1 MNAEFLLPVAFIAGL
16 FGSTHCIAM
25 CGAIV
30 ILFENEGDGR
40 EKRRQFLHRISYNT
54 GRLGF
59 YMLLGTVAGATGA
72 LLNKVA
78 GVNAGLMILRALAAI
93 LVIAI
98 GLNLMFNWNITRFL
112 EQSGAG
118 LWRKLSPLLRHFLP
132 VSTPGR
138 ALGAGFL
145 WGALPCGLVY
155 SAVAMAA
162 TSGTALGGSLV
173 MLAFWLGT
181 VPALL
186 LAGTFAHK
194 LNEWRSRHTFRR
206 IAGALMVLIGIIA
219 LAPWWIQPAEHSHG
233 DTINSHAMQNIL
245 HARLSTSSIIWDD
258 PVIPVRINK

>member
-1 MNAEFLLPVAFIAGL
+1 MNAELLLPAAFVAGF

-30 ILFENEGDGR
+30 VLFESQTTNE
-40 EKRRQFLHRISYNT
+40 EKRRRFLQRVCYNA

-59 YMLLGTVAGATGA
+59 YMLLGIVAGATGA
-72 LLNKVA
+72 ILSKVA
-78 GVNAGLMILRALAAI
+78 GVTAGLMIPRVLAAI

-98 GLNLMFNWNITRFL
+98 GLNLMFNWNMTRFL

-118 LWRKLSPLLRHFLP
+118 LWRRLSPLLRHFLP

-138 ALGAGFL
+138 AIGAGFL

-162 TSGTALGGSLV
+162 TSGSAFGGSLV
-173 MLAFWLGT
+173 MLVFWLGT

-194 LNEWRSRHTFRR
+194 ISEWRSRRSFRR
-206 IAGALMVLIGIIA
+206 VAGAIMILIGLVA
-219 LAPWWIQPAEHSHG
+219 LAPWWVQPAGHSHG
-233 DTINSHAMQNIL
+233 DTIGGHAIHDIINASH
-245 HARLSTSSIIWDD
+245 RTSSII
-258 PVIPVRINK
+258 

>member
-1 MNAEFLLPVAFIAGL
+1 MNAEFLLPAAFIAGL
-16 FGSTHCIAM
+16 FGGTHCIAM

-30 ILFENEGDGR
+30 VLFETETTNQ
-40 EKRRQFLHRISYNT
+40 EKRRRFFQRICYNT

-59 YMLLGTVAGATGA
+59 YMLLGTVAGTTGA
-72 LLNKVA
+72 ILSKAA
-78 GVNAGLMILRALAAI
+78 GLNAGLMMLRVLAAV

-98 GLNLMFNWNITRFL
+98 GLNLMLNWNMTRFL

-162 TSGTALGGSLV
+162 TSASAIGGLLV

-181 VPALL
+181 APALL
-186 LAGTFAHK
+186 LAGSFAHK
-194 LNEWRSRHTFRR
+194 ISEWRSNQAFRR
-206 IAGALMVLIGIIA
+206 FAGAIMILIGIIA
-219 LAPWWIQPAEHSHG
+219 LAPWWMQPMRNSHG
-233 DTINSHAMQNIL
+233 ANIGSHAVQNIVNGS
-245 HARLSTSSIIWDD
+245 ARTSSII
-258 PVIPVRINK
+258 

>member
-1 MNAEFLLPVAFIAGL
+1 MNAELLLPAAFVAGF

-30 ILFENEGDGR
+30 VLFESQTTNE
-40 EKRRQFLHRISYNT
+40 EKRRRFLQRVCYNA

-59 YMLLGTVAGATGA
+59 YMLLGIVAGATGA
-72 LLNKVA
+72 ILVKAA
-78 GVNAGLMILRALAAI
+78 GVASGLMILRVLAAI

-98 GLNLMFNWNITRFL
+98 GLNLMFNWNMTRFL

-118 LWRKLSPLLRHFLP
+118 IWRRLSPLLRHFLP
-132 VSTPGR
+132 LSTPGR
-138 ALGAGFL
+138 AIGAGFL

-162 TSGTALGGSLV
+162 TSGSALGGSLV
-173 MLAFWLGT
+173 MLVFWLGT

-194 LNEWRSRHTFRR
+194 ISEWRSLRSFRR
-206 IAGALMVLIGIIA
+206 FAGAAMILIGLVA
-219 LAPWWIQPAEHSHG
+219 LAPWWVQSVGHSHG
-233 DTINSHAMQNIL
+233 AKIDGHAIHNIINASH
-245 HARLSTSSIIWDD
+245 RTSSII
-258 PVIPVRINK
+258 

>member
-1 MNAEFLLPVAFIAGL
+1 MNAELLLPAAFIAGL

-30 ILFENEGDGR
+30 ILFESEGNDQ
-40 EKRRQFLHRISYNT
+40 EKRRRFLHRISYNT

-59 YMLLGTVAGATGA
+59 YMLLGIVAGATGA
-72 LLNKVA
+72 LLSKVA
-78 GVNAGLMILRALAAI
+78 GVTAGLMILRALAAI

-112 EQSGAG
+112 EQGGAG
-118 LWRKLSPLLRHFLP
+118 LWRRLSPLLRHFLP

-162 TSGTALGGSLV
+162 TSGTAFGGSVV

-194 LNEWRSRHTFRR
+194 LIEWRSKQAFRR
-206 IAGALMVLIGIIA
+206 LGGAIMILIGVLA
-219 LAPWWIQPAEHSHG
+219 LAPWWMQPAEHSHG
-233 DTINSHAMQNIL
+233 DSSNDHALQNIL
-245 HARLSTSSIIWDD
+245 IARHEAS
-258 PVIPVRINK
+258 RNM

>member
-1 MNAEFLLPVAFIAGL
+1 MNAELLLTAAFVAGL
-16 FGSTHCIAM
+16 FGSTHCISM

-30 ILFENEGDGR
+30 VLFETETTNQ
-40 EKRRQFLHRISYNT
+40 EKRRRLLQRVSYNT

-72 LLNKVA
+72 LLSKAA
-78 GVNAGLMILRALAAI
+78 GVTAGLMILRVIAAI

-194 LNEWRSRHTFRR
+194 LNEWRSRHAFRR
-206 IAGALMVLIGIIA
+206 IAGAVMVLIGIIA
-219 LAPWWIQPAEHSHG
+219 LAPWWIQPAGHSHG
-233 DTINSHAMQNIL
+233 DIINSHATQNTL
-245 HARLSTSSIIWDD
+245 HARLGTSRIIW
-258 PVIPVRINK
+258 

>member
-1 MNAEFLLPVAFIAGL
+1 MNAEFLLPAAFIAGL

-30 ILFENEGDGR
+30 TLFESEGIDQ
-40 EKRRQFLHRISYNT
+40 ENRRRFLHRASYNT

-59 YMLLGTVAGATGA
+59 YMLLGTIAGATGA
-72 LLNKVA
+72 LLSETA
-78 GVNAGLMILRALAAI
+78 GATASLMMLRVLAAI

-112 EQSGAG
+112 ERSGAG

-162 TSGTALGGSLV
+162 TSGTALGGALV
-173 MLAFWLGT
+173 MLMFWLGT

-194 LNEWRSRHTFRR
+194 LNEWRSRHAFRR
-206 IAGALMVLIGIIA
+206 IAGAVMILIGLIA
-219 LAPWWIQPAEHSHG
+219 LTPWWNQPAEHTHG
-233 DTINSHAMQNIL
+233 TNNGHALQNI
-245 HARLSTSSIIWDD
+245 HIVRYTASRSI
-258 PVIPVRINK
+258 

>member
-1 MNAEFLLPVAFIAGL
+1 MNAELLLPAAFVAGL

-30 ILFENEGDGR
+30 VLFESDGTHQ
-40 EKRRQFLHRISYNT
+40 EKSRRFWHRISYNT
-54 GRLGF
+54 GRLSF
-59 YMLLGTVAGATGA
+59 YLLLGAVAGASGA
-72 LLNKVA
+72 LLSKVT
-78 GVNAGLMILRALAAI
+78 GVTTGLMILRLLAAI

-118 LWRKLSPLLRHFLP
+118 LWRKLSPQLRHFLP

-162 TSGTALGGSLV
+162 TSGTVIGGALV

-186 LAGTFAHK
+186 LAGSFVPK
-194 LNEWRSRHTFRR
+194 LNEWRSRKPLRR
-206 IAGALMVLIGIIA
+206 FAGVTMILIGVLA
-219 LAPWWIQPAEHSHG
+219 LAPWWLQPAGHSHSS
-233 DTINSHAMQNIL
+233 DNTDPAMQDIVDG
-245 HARLSTSSIIWDD
+245 RRRTSRII
-258 PVIPVRINK
+258 

>member
-1 MNAEFLLPVAFIAGL
+1 MNAEYILPAAFIAGL

-30 ILFENEGDGR
+30 VLFEAEGTSGQ
-40 EKRRQFLHRISYNT
+40 KRLQFLNRVIYNI

-59 YMLLGTVAGATGA
+59 YMLLGIVAGATGA

-78 GVNAGLMILRALAAI
+78 GVTTGLMILRVLAAV

-98 GLNLMFNWNITRFL
+98 GLNLLFNWNITRFL

-118 LWRKLSPLLRHFLP
+118 LWRRLSPLLRHFLP

-162 TSGTALGGSLV
+162 TSGTAFGGSVV

-194 LNEWRSRHTFRR
+194 LIEWRSKQAFRR
-206 IAGALMVLIGIIA
+206 LGGAVMILIGVLA
-219 LAPWWIQPAEHSHG
+219 LAPWWTQPARHSHG
-233 DTINSHAMQNIL
+233 DDTNGHALQNTL
-245 HARLSTSSIIWDD
+245 NARHKASRNI
-258 PVIPVRINK
+258 

>member
-1 MNAEFLLPVAFIAGL
+1 MNAELLLPAAFVAGF

-30 ILFENEGDGR
+30 VLFESQTTNE
-40 EKRRQFLHRISYNT
+40 EKRRRFLQRVCYNT

-59 YMLLGTVAGATGA
+59 YMLLGIVAGATGA
-72 LLNKVA
+72 ILSKAA
-78 GVNAGLMILRALAAI
+78 GVTAGLMIPRVLAAI

-98 GLNLMFNWNITRFL
+98 GLNLMFNWNMTRFL

-118 LWRKLSPLLRHFLP
+118 LWRRLSPLLRHFLP

-138 ALGAGFL
+138 AIGAGFL

-162 TSGTALGGSLV
+162 TSGSAFGGSLV
-173 MLAFWLGT
+173 MLVFWLGT

-194 LNEWRSRHTFRR
+194 IGEWRSRRSLRR
-206 IAGALMVLIGIIA
+206 FAGAIMILIGLVA
-219 LAPWWIQPAEHSHG
+219 LAPWWVQPAGHSHG
-233 DTINSHAMQNIL
+233 DAIGGHAIHDIINASH
-245 HARLSTSSIIWDD
+245 RTSSII
-258 PVIPVRINK
+258 

>member
-1 MNAEFLLPVAFIAGL
+1 MNAELLLSAAFIAGL

-30 ILFENEGDGR
+30 VLFENEGENQEDR
-40 EKRRQFLHRISYNT
+40 HRFLHRISYNT

-59 YMLLGTVAGATGA
+59 YMLLGSIAGATGA
-72 LLNKVA
+72 LLSKAA
-78 GVNAGLMILRALAAI
+78 GVTAGLMMLRILAAI

-98 GLNLMFNWNITRFL
+98 GLNLLFNWNITRFL
-112 EQSGAG
+112 EHSGAG
-118 LWRKLSPLLRHFLP
+118 LWRRLSPLLRHFLP
-132 VSTPGR
+132 ISTPGR

-173 MLAFWLGT
+173 MLVFWLGT
-181 VPALL
+181 VPALV

-194 LNEWRSRHTFRR
+194 LNEWRFRR
-206 IAGALMVLIGIIA
+206 AFRRFAGAIMILIGIIA
-219 LAPWWIQPAEHSHG
+219 LAPWWIQPAEHTHG
-233 DTINSHAMQNIL
+233 ASIRSHAIQNIVN
-245 HARLSTSSIIWDD
+245 ASVQASSII
-258 PVIPVRINK
+258 

>member
-1 MNAEFLLPVAFIAGL
+1 MNIELLLAAAFIAGL

-30 ILFENEGDGR
+30 VLFETETTNQ
-40 EKRRQFLHRISYNT
+40 EKRRQLLQRVSYNI

-72 LLNKVA
+72 LLSKTT
-78 GVNAGLMILRALAAI
+78 GITAGLMILRALAAI

-98 GLNLMFNWNITRFL
+98 GLNLMFNWNITRIL
-112 EQSGAG
+112 EKSGAG

-162 TSGTALGGSLV
+162 TSGTAPGGSLV

-194 LNEWRSRHTFRR
+194 LNEWRSRHAFRR
-206 IAGALMVLIGIIA
+206 IAGAVMILIGVIA

-233 DTINSHAMQNIL
+233 DTINSHAIQNTL
-245 HARLSTSSIIWDD
+245 HARLGTSRIIW
-258 PVIPVRINK
+258 

>member
-1 MNAEFLLPVAFIAGL
+1 MNTELLLPAAFIAGL

-30 ILFENEGDGR
+30 VLFENEGKNQ
-40 EKRRQFLHRISYNT
+40 ETRRRFLHRISYNT

-72 LLNKVA
+72 LLSKAA
-78 GVNAGLMILRALAAI
+78 GVTAGLMILRILAAI

-98 GLNLMFNWNITRFL
+98 GLNLMFNWNVTRFL

-118 LWRKLSPLLRHFLP
+118 LWRRLSPLLRHFLP

-162 TSGTALGGSLV
+162 TSGTALRGSLV
-173 MLAFWLGT
+173 MLVFWLGT
-181 VPALL
+181 APALL

-194 LNEWRSRHTFRR
+194 LGEWRSRHSLRR
-206 IAGALMVLIGIIA
+206 LAGAIMILIGIVA

-233 DTINSHAMQNIL
+233 DSNDNGHALQNIL
-245 HARLSTSSIIWDD
+245 NARHEPSRNI
-258 PVIPVRINK
+258 